1 MTIFSAHSGSFQVW
15 KHNFVIDRGGTYL
28 KQVIKGCWLRFKC
41 DLIIYCSIEN
51 VGHREL
57 LPGNFWAF
65 FRNSNYARQQALKS
79 GSSDWSF
86 WKCSCE
92 RKLLQTLVKICLK
105 VIFCS
110 KVVTL
115 HYAKLNSFIVCL
127 LGFSD
132 QNGKDLLL
140 HSIWKPEA
148 DHITSNFLKAVF
160 HKFYLVHSWKLCPA
174 AKYSKCIWPFWD
186 VRN

>member
-1 MTIFSAHSGSFQVW
+1 MWPYNILLYW
-15 KHNFVIDRGGTYL
+15 K
-28 KQVIKGCWLRFKC
+28 
-41 DLIIYCSIEN
+41 CS
-51 VGHREL
+51 HREI

-65 FRNSNYARQQALKS
+65 FRNSNYARQQTLKS

-86 WKCSCE
+86 WKCSYE
-92 RKLLQTLVKICLK
+92 RTLLQTLVKICLK

-115 HYAKLNSFIVCL
+115 HYAKLNSFIVCS

-140 HSIWKPEA
+140 HSIRKPEA

-160 HKFYLVHSWKLCPA
+160 HKFYLVLLEYLDSYVYCSHEYQYQSICE
-174 AKYSKCIWPFWD
+174 IINF
-186 VRN
+186 